1 VKPNSDED
9 IFKKLREDMVEMQL
23 VTRNIRD
30 ARILD
35 AMRKVPRHLFVPE
48 YLIENAYED
57 NPLPIGWDQTISQ
70 PYIVAYMTE
79 ALKLSSEDRVLE
91 IGTGSGYQ
99 AAVLAEL
106 VKEVFTIEVVNELY
120 ELAKDR
126 LLALG
131 YQNIHLRQGDGNE
144 GWPEEAPF
152 DKMIVTA
159 AADHIPRPLV
169 KQLKEGGRLMI
180 PIGHFTQTLILG
192 VKKHEMLQTF
202 ETIPVRFVPLVERK
216 EKSKEGKH
224 GEGKKKRG

>member
-1 VKPNSDED
+1 
-9 IFKKLREDMVEMQL
+9 MQL

-79 ALKLSSEDRVLE
+79 ALKLSSEDLVLE